1 MRLLLHGVPDSPP
14 LTGAGLQHQQVAE
27 VNVSGHD
34 LQTASAGSIDDGLV
48 LRGGDERKRQSV
60 GVKDVTDFRG
70 IVDKQQRTES
80 ATGNLG
86 GALGTFQ
93 IKENLP
99 LFLPCLSSHC

>member
-1 MRLLLHGVPDSPP
+1 MGLLLHGVPDSPP

-48 LRGGDERKRQSV
+48 LWGGDERKRQSV
-60 GVKDVTDFRG
+60 VTDFRRF
-70 IVDKQQRTES
+70 VDKQQRTES
-80 ATGNLG
+80 ATGKLG

-93 IKENLP
+93 FKENLP